1 MSPKRRRKGKAN
13 AGSFRPGI
21 DPRRHVF
28 TASECRVGWWVANIK
43 HPHLRPWL
51 RKKLFAHYHQREKTH
66 GPKEERPRRA
76 RDGR

>member
-1 MSPKRRRKGKAN
+1 MSRTSRRRKGAAN
-13 AGSFRPGI
+13 AGSFRPGF

-51 RKKLFAHYHQREKTH
+51 RKKLFAHYHQKGTAH
-66 GPKEERPRRA
+66 GKATQAARPA
-76 RDGR
+76 G